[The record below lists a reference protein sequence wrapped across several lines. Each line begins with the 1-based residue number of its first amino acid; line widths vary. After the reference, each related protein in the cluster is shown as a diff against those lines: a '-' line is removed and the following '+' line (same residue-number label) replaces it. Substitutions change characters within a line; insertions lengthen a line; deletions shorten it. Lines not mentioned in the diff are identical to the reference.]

1 MAGQTTVTMVLTNT
15 TTEDK
20 GRTDL
25 PGSHS
30 PLLWPDVGEMLMD
43 NHDLYPPSSRPHLA
57 TLADAEL
64 KQVHVKAPSEP
75 TFPKEVT
82 ISPQHLCQV
91 WAWVAQAV

>member
-1 MAGQTTVTMVLTNT
+1 MAGQTTVTVVLTNT

-30 PLLWPDVGEMLMD
+30 LLWSDVDEMLMD
-43 NHDLYPPSSRPHLA
+43 NHDLHPPSSSPHLA
-57 TLADAEL
+57 ALADAEL
-64 KQVHVKAPSEP
+64 KQVHVKAPSES

-82 ISPQHLCQV
+82 ISPQHVCQI
-91 WAWVAQAV
+91 WPWVAQAV